1 MGDAVVHSL
10 RTGAVKGLG
19 ADGAGC
25 NAWLQLGMI
34 ENPLVDPGF
43 WSIVQTIRCA
53 RDCGDAAQVASALS
67 ALTSSSAGIPDN
79 CISVTLLSRLQTLG
93 WHIDE
98 GGRIHDVFGRFSLF
112 ECMHGGSG
120 ISCSV
125 GMATCGL

>member
-1 MGDAVVHSL
+1 MTGLWPRLRLSASGYRTKVRALLVAAWPRALHAVAATAVGDAVVHSL

-53 RDCGDAAQVASALS
+53 
-67 ALTSSSAGIPDN
+67 
-79 CISVTLLSRLQTLG
+79 
-93 WHIDE
+93 
-98 GGRIHDVFGRFSLF
+98 
-112 ECMHGGSG
+112 
-120 ISCSV
+120 
-125 GMATCGL
+125 